1 MTKKISETDIRSEM
15 IDSDAAVISVRG
27 ENFVLDYSALMDFLT
42 NLATVAARM
51 EHEFES
57 GVQTPTADSRNLK
70 MPTPGRSLKVVS

>member
-15 IDSDAAVISVRG
+15 IDSDSAVISVRG
-27 ENFVLDYSALMDFLT
+27 ESFVLDYSSLMDFLT

-57 GVQTPTADSRNLK
+57 SVHSCHCNE
-70 MPTPGRSLKVVS
+70 MH